1 MYTTF
6 MGFILLVMVLSNL
19 NKKFCFCVS
28 VIEREHTWLVVLT
41 TWYIFNTKSTTVFLF
56 LEKAINFLVVKIL
69 VETSCNL
76 NWCKLLTKQN
86 SSGKLFLAFLYKW
99 AWNSIGFIEKKKLYR
114 FWNKIMLSLFIL
126 PCLASIYQ
134 NISDVLQD
142 YYFPISSH

>member
-1 MYTTF
+1 MIPNIDKHYNAQFVRKTIHHHLQYMYNLSMYTTF

-56 LEKAINFLVVKIL
+56 LEKAINFLVVEIL

-99 AWNSIGFIEKKKLYR
+99 VWNRIGTVEK
-114 FWNKIMLSLFIL
+114 
-126 PCLASIYQ
+126 
-134 NISDVLQD
+134 
-142 YYFPISSH
+142 

>member
-56 LEKAINFLVVKIL
+56 LEKAINFLVVEIL

-76 NWCKLLTKQN
+76 N
-86 SSGKLFLAFLYKW
+86 
-99 AWNSIGFIEKKKLYR
+99 
-114 FWNKIMLSLFIL
+114 
-126 PCLASIYQ
+126 
-134 NISDVLQD
+134 
-142 YYFPISSH
+142 